1 MHNLPINL
9 AHKFT
14 LFTDIWSPKIIAE
27 MNDYQF
33 KLAKIEGEFTWHR
46 HADTDEVLIVIQG
59 KMTL

>member
-33 KLAKIEGEFTWHR
+33 KLAKIEGEFTWQPENR
-46 HADTDEVLIVIQG
+46 GDACG
-59 KMTL
+59 SKGG